1 MTLGLLA
8 SGNLGKT
15 ILVFLIEK
23 DYSIDFVFTDKN
35 SIDIINIC
43 NENRIDLFIGNP
55 RNNRCIEFIH
65 NRKIDVLISI
75 NYLFIIEKELINL
88 PSKIAFNIHGSL
100 LPKYR
105 GRTPHVWAIINNE
118 TITGITAHIMNEE
131 CDSGDIIHQIK
142 VPIDRA
148 DTGATLLEK
157 YKKLYIQ
164 MVIYVLDN
172 IEKGNIILKHQNDS
186 FATYFGKRTPE
197 DGQIN
202 WNWQKERIYNWVR
215 AQSFPY
221 PGAFTMLKGQK
232 IVVDKISY
240 SEYGFNS
247 NMPNGLILKNK
258 PLILV
263 KTPNG
268 VVELTKIR
276 NNQIVTINTNDK
288 FESPC
293 K

>member
-1 MTLGLLA
+1 
-8 SGNLGKT
+8 
-15 ILVFLIEK
+15 
-23 DYSIDFVFTDKN
+23 
-35 SIDIINIC
+35 
-43 NENRIDLFIGNP
+43 
-55 RNNRCIEFIH
+55 
-65 NRKIDVLISI
+65 
-75 NYLFIIEKELINL
+75 
-88 PSKIAFNIHGSL
+88 
-100 LPKYR
+100 
-105 GRTPHVWAIINNE
+105 
-118 TITGITAHIMNEE
+118 
-131 CDSGDIIHQIK
+131 
-142 VPIDRA
+142 
-148 DTGATLLEK
+148 
-157 YKKLYIQ
+157 